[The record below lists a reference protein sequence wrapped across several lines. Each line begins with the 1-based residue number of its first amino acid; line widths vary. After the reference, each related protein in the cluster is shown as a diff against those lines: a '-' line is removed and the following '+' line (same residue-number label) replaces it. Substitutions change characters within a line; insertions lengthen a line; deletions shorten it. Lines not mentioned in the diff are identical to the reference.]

1 MLSISLNYSSPST
14 FQLSSEQVVT
24 TFIKRIKAVNKSLNA
39 VVEHRFTAAIEDA
52 KKADKI
58 ITETSKIYVIENYP
72 LLGVPFTVKESI
84 EVKGMSKESGSVPR
98 VGMKASQDAEVVKKL
113 KAAGG
118 IPLLVSTTPEF
129 CFSWECSN
137 LVTGRTNNPH
147 DLSRTSGLWVSIRF

>member
-1 MLSISLNYSSPST
+1 
-14 FQLSSEQVVT
+14 
-24 TFIKRIKAVNKSLNA
+24 LNA
-39 VVEHRFTAAIEDA
+39 VVEERFTAAMEDA

-58 ITETSKIYVIENYP
+58 VSETSKIYVIENYP

-84 EVKGMSKESGSVPR
+84 EVKGMSKESGSIPR
-98 VGMKASQDAEVVKKL
+98 KGMKASKDAEVVKKL

-137 LVTGRTNNPH
+137 LVTGRTNNPY
-147 DLSRTSGLWVSIRF
+147 DLSRTSG